1 MHFSING
8 KALVTGLFSTAIM
21 SVCVLILMQL
31 RLPNTV
37 GLFVEVACGA
47 VVYIAVNMVMRNAL
61 MFEIINKVK
70 KKLLHKN

>member
-1 MHFSING
+1 
-8 KALVTGLFSTAIM
+8 
-21 SVCVLILMQL
+21 MQL